1 LEEAIDNSV
10 LGVDSDSDT
19 DDSDYAD
26 TDVQTDVRTD
36 DDNHEE
42 EKKTGDTASE
52 ASTNISLTLSQRQ
65 ALQRAQQMR
74 FLKEQGLIRD
84 ENDVKG
90 GAGSDSRS
98 VSSNRV
104 PKPLSRRE
112 KLAKASS
119 SQRREPAKLASV

>member
-10 LGVDSDSDT
+10 LGVDSDSET

-26 TDVQTDVRTD
+26 TDVRTD

-65 ALQRAQQMR
+65 ALQRAQQMK